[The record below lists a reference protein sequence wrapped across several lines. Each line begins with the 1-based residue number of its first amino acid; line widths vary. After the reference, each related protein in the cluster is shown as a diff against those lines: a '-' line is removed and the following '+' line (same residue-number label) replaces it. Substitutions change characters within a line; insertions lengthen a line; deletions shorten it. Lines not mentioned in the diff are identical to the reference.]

1 MSRGNCPICMEDIH
15 TSRIPSHI
23 PSCGHLIH
31 RTCFDAL
38 VRGGHYACPVCQK
51 SMLNMESYF
60 CAECKLYDDE
70 DKKQYHCLGCGICRV
85 GGQERFFHCQ
95 KCDMCLPKKL
105 EDNHQCIENMSRG
118 NCPIC
123 MEDIHTSRIPS
134 HIPSCGHLIHRTCF
148 DALVRG
154 GHYACPV
161 CQKSMLN
168 MESCIENMSRGNC
181 PICMEDI
188 HTSRIP
194 SHIPSC
200 GHLIHRTCFDALVRG
215 GHYACPVCQ
224 KSMLN
229 MESVWRSLDEE
240 IAATPMPPEYA
251 NYFIGILC
259 KDCHQES
266 SVRFHPVGAKC
277 RSCGS
282 YNTCRS
288 SNPELFTEPPEVA
301 TRRGTGFGEVIRV
314 SHGRGRA
321 NSEPVVETSD
331 GSVNSSEET
340 GDS

>member
-1 MSRGNCPICMEDIH
+1 MSDDQSKVESEGMPELSVNRAANTLSKHPPVNHDLLLGCEHYKRKCKFVTPCCDKVYSCRFCHDASESHSLQRKSVTKVQCSNCLEIQ
-15 TSRIPSHI
+15 
-23 PSCGHLIH
+23 
-31 RTCFDAL
+31 
-38 VRGGHYACPVCQK
+38 PVQK
-51 SMLNMESYF
+51 ECSNCRLLFGKYF

-105 EDNHQCIENMSRG
+105 EDNHQ
-118 NCPIC
+118 
-123 MEDIHTSRIPS
+123 
-134 HIPSCGHLIHRTCF
+134 
-148 DALVRG
+148 
-154 GHYACPV
+154 
-161 CQKSMLN
+161 
-168 MESCIENMSRGNC
+168 CIENMSRGNC